1 MKRGTP
7 EHPKTYDLAEQLS
20 ICRTHAVGILE
31 LLWHFTAKYA
41 IQGDIG
47 KHSDQ
52 RITEACGWLGKPQ
65 EFIQVLVAVGWLDE
79 DEEHRLMVHAWAEQA
94 KKYGASYAMWHNARG
109 ANIKCEK
116 FPRSDYYM
124 CFAGGKP
131 CRALYAGVARSS
143 GRGD

>member
-1 MKRGTP
+1 MANKPGLFVV
-7 EHPKTYDLAEQLS
+7 LAVL
-20 ICRTHAVGILE
+20 A
-31 LLWHFTAKYA
+31 LLAGA
-41 IQGDIG
+41 GASQGGENRD
-47 KHSDQ
+47 
-52 RITEACGWLGKPQ
+52 GKPGVKPNKNDRCRKS
-65 EFIQVLVAVGWLDE
+65 ITIPGRPHKLSTVAALAA
-79 DEEHRLMVHAWAEQA
+79 VHAWAEQA
-94 KKYGASYAMWHNARG
+94 KKYGAGYAMWHNARG